1 MPPIAAGYST
11 FSILFMRVRAGRK
24 ATKNEI
30 AEYERLAECYF
41 SEERDH
47 FKDMLSFIAAMQ
59 DKAPVGARAQIN
71 GVIEFLSYHDVEFTV
86 KQRKN
91 LSNKMPKGKTA
102 QTAEQD
108 INVEMLRKILTHM
121 DLKSKAIT
129 LVLASSGMRPE
140 EPFNVVLSDVVLSA
154 TPAEIVVRGETSK
167 EGDTRSVFVSG
178 EATEV
183 LRE

>member
-1 MPPIAAGYST
+1 MAQEIPRLEK
-11 FSILFMRVRAGRK
+11 IL
-24 ATKNEI
+24 
-30 AEYERLAECYF
+30 
-41 SEERDH
+41 EE
-47 FKDMLSFIAAMQ
+47 MLDFAR
-59 DKAPVGARAQIN
+59 PVGLDLQAVSVN
-71 GVIEFLSYHDVEFTV
+71 DLVESSLEVIEAKIREKGILV
-86 KQRKN
+86 QKN

-108 INVEMLRKILTHM
+108 INVEMLRKILSHM